1 MDVQRL
7 FKLVLQVLGLLL
19 LLKKLLLEQVNLTLK
34 IRDALCLLLSINKLA
49 LVLLDLIL
57 LLPDVH
63 NLLLVVDFSFFQ
75 RRLLDLDL
83 FVQ

>member
-49 LVLLDLIL
+49 LILLDLIF

-75 RRLLDLDL
+75 RRLLYLDL